1 MARILVI
8 DDVPA
13 FTALLRMTLETQG
26 HHVEEVHDG
35 LSGLSMLERE
45 PFDLAIVDMMMPGL
59 DGIELIRRLR
69 ARDASASPTIIAPA
83 IIAPAIIAMSGGT
96 DDFPAAFSLNLSAM
110 HGADRVL
117 YKPFD
122 TSELTAAVDE
132 LLAARAA

>member
-13 FTALLRMTLETQG
+13 FTALLRMTLETRG
-26 HHVEEVHDG
+26 HHVAEAHDG

-69 ARDASASPTIIAPA
+69 ARDASRAPGVD
-83 IIAPAIIAMSGGT
+83 APAIIAMSGGT
-96 DDFPAAFSLNLSAM
+96 DDFPAAFSLTLSAM
-110 HGADRVL
+110 HGANRLL

-122 TSELTAAVDE
+122 NSELTAAVDE
-132 LLAARAA
+132 LLAVRAA

>member
-13 FTALLRMTLETQG
+13 FTTLLRMTLETQG
-26 HHVEEVHDG
+26 HRVEEAHDG

-45 PFDLAIVDMMMPGL
+45 SFDLAIVDMMMPGL

-69 ARDASASPTIIAPA
+69 ARDAAK
-83 IIAPAIIAMSGGT
+83 APAIIAMSGGT

-122 TSELTAAVDE
+122 SSELATAVDE
-132 LLAARAA
+132 LLATRAA

>member
-13 FTALLRMTLETQG
+13 LTALLRMTLETQG
-26 HHVEEVHDG
+26 HHVEEAHDG

-69 ARDASASPTIIAPA
+69 TRGASPVPS
-83 IIAPAIIAMSGGT
+83 IIAMSGGT
-96 DDFPAAFSLNLSAM
+96 DDFPAAFSLTLSAM

-122 TSELTAAVDE
+122 NSELVTAVVE

>member
-26 HHVEEVHDG
+26 HHVEEAHDG

-69 ARDASASPTIIAPA
+69 ARDASHAPSV
-83 IIAPAIIAMSGGT
+83 IAPAIIAMSGST
-96 DDFPAAFSLNLSAM
+96 DDFPAAFSLTLSAM
-110 HGADRVL
+110 HGANRVL

-122 TSELTAAVDE
+122 NSELTAAVDE

>member
-26 HHVEEVHDG
+26 HQVAEANDG

-45 PFDLAIVDMMMPGL
+45 SFDLAIVDMMMPGL

-69 ARDASASPTIIAPA
+69 ARGASHAPSVIAPA
-83 IIAPAIIAMSGGT
+83 VIAMSGGT
-96 DDFPAAFSLNLSAM
+96 DEFPAAFSLNLSAM

-122 TSELTAAVDE
+122 NSELTAAVDE

>member
-13 FTALLRMTLETQG
+13 LTALLRMTLETQG
-26 HHVEEVHDG
+26 HHVEEAHDG

-69 ARDASASPTIIAPA
+69 TRGASPVPS
-83 IIAPAIIAMSGGT
+83 IIAMSGGT
-96 DDFPAAFSLNLSAM
+96 DDFPAAFSLTLSAM

-122 TSELTAAVDE
+122 NSELTAAVDE
-132 LLAARAA
+132 LLATRAA

>member
-13 FTALLRMTLETQG
+13 FTALLRMTLETRG
-26 HHVEEVHDG
+26 HHVEEAHDG
-35 LSGLSMLERE
+35 LSGLSMLKRE
-45 PFDLAIVDMMMPGL
+45 PFDLAVVDMMMPGL
-59 DGIELIRRLR
+59 DGIEVIRRLR
-69 ARDASASPTIIAPA
+69 VRNDPQ
-83 IIAPAIIAMSGGT
+83 APAIIAMSGGT

-122 TSELTAAVDE
+122 TSELTDAVDE
-132 LLAARAA
+132 LLAARTA

>member
-13 FTALLRMTLETQG
+13 FTALLRMTLESRG
-26 HHVEEVHDG
+26 HHVSEAHDG
-35 LSGLSMLERE
+35 ADGLAALERE
-45 PFDLAIVDMMMPGL
+45 PFDLAVVDMMMPGL
-59 DGIELIRRLR
+59 DGIEVIRRLR
-69 ARDASASPTIIAPA
+69 VRNDPQ
-83 IIAPAIIAMSGGT
+83 APAIIAMSGGT

-122 TSELTAAVDE
+122 TSELTDAVDE
-132 LLAARAA
+132 LLAARTA

>member
-26 HHVEEVHDG
+26 HQVAEANDG

-45 PFDLAIVDMMMPGL
+45 SFDLAIVDMMMPGL
-59 DGIELIRRLR
+59 DGVELIRRLR
-69 ARDASASPTIIAPA
+69 ARDSAHT
-83 IIAPAIIAMSGGT
+83 PAIIAMSGGT

-122 TSELTAAVDE
+122 TSELTDAVDE

>member
-13 FTALLRMTLETQG
+13 FTGLLRMTLETRG

-35 LSGLSMLERE
+35 LSGLSRLERE
-45 PFDLAIVDMMMPGL
+45 PFDLAIGDMMMPGL
-59 DGIELIRRLR
+59 DGVGLIGRLR
-69 ARDASASPTIIAPA
+69 ARDASEAPA
-83 IIAPAIIAMSGGT
+83 ILAMSGGT
-96 DDFPAAFSLNLSAM
+96 DEFPAAFSLTLSAM
-110 HGADRVL
+110 HGADRLL

>member
-13 FTALLRMTLETQG
+13 FTALLRMTLETRG

-59 DGIELIRRLR
+59 DGVELIRRLR
-69 ARDASASPTIIAPA
+69 ARDASDE
-83 IIAPAIIAMSGGT
+83 APAIIAMSGGT
-96 DDFPAAFSLNLSAM
+96 DEFPAAFSLTLSAM
-110 HGADRVL
+110 HGADRLL

>member
-13 FTALLRMTLETQG
+13 FTALPRMTLESQG
-26 HHVEEVHDG
+26 HQVAEAHDG
-35 LSGLSMLERE
+35 LSGLAALERE

-59 DGIELIRRLR
+59 GGMELIRRLR
-69 ARDASASPTIIAPA
+69 ARNAPQAPA
-83 IIAPAIIAMSGGT
+83 ILAVSGGR
-96 DDFPAAFSLNLSAM
+96 DDFPAAFSLSLSAM

-122 TSELTAAVDE
+122 TAELLATVGE
-132 LLAARAA
+132 LLAARTA

>member
-13 FTALLRMTLETQG
+13 LTALLRMTLETQG
-26 HHVEEVHDG
+26 HHVEEAHDG
-35 LSGLSMLERE
+35 LSGLSKLERE

-69 ARDASASPTIIAPA
+69 TRDAPQVPG
-83 IIAPAIIAMSGGT
+83 IIAMSGGT

-117 YKPFD
+117 YKPFHN
-122 TSELTAAVDE
+122 SELVTAVGE

>member
-26 HHVEEVHDG
+26 HQVAEANDG

-69 ARDASASPTIIAPA
+69 ARNASHAPS
-83 IIAPAIIAMSGGT
+83 IIAMSGGT
-96 DDFPAAFSLNLSAM
+96 ADFPAAFSLTLSAM
-110 HGADRVL
+110 HGANRVL

-122 TSELTAAVDE
+122 TSELTTAVDE

>member
-13 FTALLRMTLETQG
+13 FTALLRMTLETRD
-26 HHVEEVHDG
+26 HHVEEANDG
-35 LSGLSMLERE
+35 LSGLSLLERE
-45 PFDLAIVDMMMPGL
+45 SFDLAIVDMMMPGL
-59 DGIELIRRLR
+59 DGVELIRRLR
-69 ARDASASPTIIAPA
+69 ARDAPHAPA
-83 IIAPAIIAMSGGT
+83 VIAMSGGT
-96 DDFPAAFSLNLSAM
+96 DDFPAAFSLTLSAM

>member
-26 HHVEEVHDG
+26 HQVAEANDG

-45 PFDLAIVDMMMPGL
+45 SFDLAIVDMMMPGL

-69 ARDASASPTIIAPA
+69 ARGASHAPSVIAPA
-83 IIAPAIIAMSGGT
+83 VIAMSGGT
-96 DDFPAAFSLNLSAM
+96 DEFPAAFSLNLSAM

-122 TSELTAAVDE
+122 NSELITAVDE
-132 LLAARAA
+132 LLAARAV

>member
-26 HHVEEVHDG
+26 HHVEEAHDG
-35 LSGLSMLERE
+35 LSGLSTLERE
-45 PFDLAIVDMMMPGL
+45 SFDLAIVDMMMPGL

-69 ARDASASPTIIAPA
+69 ARDTHRAPC
-83 IIAPAIIAMSGGT
+83 IIAMSGGT

-122 TSELTAAVDE
+122 TSELTAAVGE

>member
-26 HHVEEVHDG
+26 HQVAEANDG

-45 PFDLAIVDMMMPGL
+45 SFDLAIVDMMMPGL

-69 ARDASASPTIIAPA
+69 ARGASHAPSVIAPA
-83 IIAPAIIAMSGGT
+83 VIAPAVIAMSGGT
-96 DDFPAAFSLNLSAM
+96 DEFPAAFSLNLSAM

-122 TSELTAAVDE
+122 NSELITAVDE
-132 LLAARAA
+132 LLAARAV

>member
-13 FTALLRMTLETQG
+13 FTALLRMILETLG
-26 HHVEEVHDG
+26 HQVTEANDG

-69 ARDASASPTIIAPA
+69 ARDAPRVPS
-83 IIAPAIIAMSGGT
+83 IIAMSGGT

-110 HGADRVL
+110 HGADRML

-122 TSELTAAVDE
+122 NSELASAVDE

>member
-13 FTALLRMTLETQG
+13 FTALLRMTLESQG
-26 HHVEEVHDG
+26 HHVAEAHDG
-35 LSGLSMLERE
+35 LSGLAMLERE

-59 DGIELIRRLR
+59 DGMALIRRLR
-69 ARDASASPTIIAPA
+69 ARNDPQAPA
-83 IIAPAIIAMSGGT
+83 VLAMSGGT
-96 DDFPAAFSLNLSAM
+96 DHFPAAFSLSLSEM

-122 TSELTAAVDE
+122 TAELLDTVEE
-132 LLAARAA
+132 LLAARTV

>member
-8 DDVPA
+8 DAVPA

-26 HHVEEVHDG
+26 HHVEEAHDG
-35 LSGLSMLERE
+35 LSGLSLLERE
-45 PFDLAIVDMMMPGL
+45 PFDLAIIDMMMPGL

-69 ARDASASPTIIAPA
+69 ARDASASPA

-96 DDFPAAFSLNLSAM
+96 DDFPATFSLNLSAM

-122 TSELTAAVDE
+122 NSELTAAVDE

>member
-13 FTALLRMTLETQG
+13 LTALLRMTLETQG
-26 HHVEEVHDG
+26 HEVAEAHDG
-35 LSGLSMLERE
+35 LSGLSMLEGA

-59 DGIELIRRLR
+59 DGVELIRRLR
-69 ARDASASPTIIAPA
+69 ARDASHAPS
-83 IIAPAIIAMSGGT
+83 IIAMSGGT
-96 DDFPAAFSLNLSAM
+96 DDFPAAFSLTLSAM

-122 TSELTAAVDE
+122 NSELTAAVDE